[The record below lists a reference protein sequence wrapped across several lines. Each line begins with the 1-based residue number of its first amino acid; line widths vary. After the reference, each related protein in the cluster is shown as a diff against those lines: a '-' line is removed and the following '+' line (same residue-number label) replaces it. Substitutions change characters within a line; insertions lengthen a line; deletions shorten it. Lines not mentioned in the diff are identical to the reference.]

1 MLLTKM
7 TPILILIFFIF
18 DNCKNKD
25 ANNVKSTQSSIPFVD
40 SLNLKYPDEIHFKD
54 VRQLTFGGNNAEAYW
69 SSDGQRLCFQ
79 SDYAKWGASCDQIY
93 YFNPF
98 VDDLKVNAPNYVSK
112 RGGRTTCSY
121 FLPGDTSIIFASTQ
135 NQGSDCPAAPERK
148 KGGKYVWAVFGSFDL
163 FVADLK
169 GNTRMQLTNN
179 EYYDAEATVSP
190 KGDKMV
196 FTSDRSGDLELY
208 IMDID
213 GRHQKQI
220 THELGYDGGAFFSPD
235 GTKLV
240 FRASRP
246 QTEEEKKEYRDL
258 LSHGLVQ
265 PTNMEI
271 FVCNIDGSDMKQITH
286 LGKANWAPF
295 FHPSGQKIIF
305 SSNHAGTRG
314 YEFNLYMINLDGT
327 GLERISHDSVFD
339 AFPMFSPDGKHLVF
353 SSNRNNNGTHD
364 TNLFMATWQD

>member
-1 MLLTKM
+1 M
-7 TPILILIFFIF
+7 
-18 DNCKNKD
+18 
-25 ANNVKSTQSSIPFVD
+25 
-40 SLNLKYPDEIHFKD
+40 
-54 VRQLTFGGNNAEAYW
+54 
-69 SSDGQRLCFQ
+69 
-79 SDYAKWGASCDQIY
+79 
-93 YFNPF
+93 
-98 VDDLKVNAPNYVSK
+98 
-112 RGGRTTCSY
+112 
-121 FLPGDTSIIFASTQ
+121 PGDTGIIFASTQ
-135 NQGSDCPAAPERK
+135 NQGTECPPAPERK
-148 KGGKYVWAVFGSFDL
+148 KGGIYVWAVYGSFDL
-163 FVADLK
+163 YVADLK

-271 FVCNIDGSDMKQITH
+271 FVCNIDGSDMKPLRISKT
-286 LGKANWAPF
+286 NWAPF
-295 FHPSGQKIIF
+295 FILPGKSIF
-305 SSNHAGTRG
+305 SPIMQEHEAM
-314 YEFNLYMINLDGT
+314 NLIYMINLD
-327 GLERISHDSVFD
+327 GLERISHD
-339 AFPMFSPDGKHLVF
+339 
-353 SSNRNNNGTHD
+353 NY
-364 TNLFMATWQD
+364 